1 MNASATNSVGLRERK
16 RRETLQRIAEVG
28 LSLFIANGYEATT
41 LEMIAAEAGIS
52 RRTIFYYYKSKE
64 EILQAWQGGGFFVA
78 LRPAMLKESRD
89 QAPLAAVR
97 HCLLKL
103 VSRYETKEAILVD
116 RMFQSTEA
124 LWARKQ
130 ASYLQM
136 EQTVFDALCELYPQP
151 KRRTSLRTVAMIC
164 IGAMRLAMEAWRHD
178 NAKRKLADY
187 LQKQF
192 DALQEEI

>member
-1 MNASATNSVGLRERK
+1 MNANAANSVGLRERK

-28 LSLFIANGYEATT
+28 LRLFIANGYEATT

-64 EILQAWQGGGFFVA
+64 EILLAWQGNGFFAA
-78 LRPAMLKESRD
+78 LRPAMLEESRD

-97 HCLLKL
+97 HCLLSL
-103 VSRYETKEAILVD
+103 VSCYETKDAILVD
-116 RMFQSTEA
+116 RVFQSTEA
-124 LWARKQ
+124 LRVRKQ
-130 ASYLQM
+130 ASYLEM

-151 KRRTSLRTVAMIC
+151 KRRTSLRTVGMIS

-178 NAKRKLADY
+178 HAKRKLADY

-192 DALQEEI
+192 DTLQEEI